1 MKKHLQY
8 LNFPNTKIL
17 KITLSLTVIASVA
30 IALAHATIVIVT
42 LTLEPLSP
50 KVNES
55 MQFSLFLET
64 PLQVPVED
72 AIIILEA
79 KPKDGETTKVIKA
92 QLAEDPEIPGT
103 YRGEITPTKEGPWD
117 FFFRDQ
123 TYKAEEA
130 TQHVEVLV
138 GKENFPDIEF
148 IFPPTAIQNTNNW
161 RTWVI
166 WIVGMPLIAAIILTI
181 LVLKN
186 PKKDTKI
193 VS

>member
-79 KPKDGETTKVIKA
+79 KPKDGETK
-92 QLAEDPEIPGT
+92 
-103 YRGEITPTKEGPWD
+103 
-117 FFFRDQ
+117 
-123 TYKAEEA
+123 
-130 TQHVEVLV
+130 HVEVLV